1 MKKTFP
7 VNINGKVF
15 YIDED
20 AYELLL
26 NYLDQ
31 LRSAFSG
38 SEGDEIVSDIESRI
52 SELFDER
59 ISAGANAIVY
69 SDVNNVIEIMGK
81 PSDISDCET
90 SFCEPESVHEE
101 ETSEEQTHATSD
113 YSGRNSS
120 VANQNDDYQK
130 KLYRNL
136 NDKVLGGVLGGL
148 ATYLGWNANI
158 MRLLYVL
165 FACFT
170 YFWPPTIIYLVA
182 WMIIPPANSPRR
194 VLESQGQPVTVDTI
208 GQTVLSSTTP
218 PPYTGVVAHNRENF
232 FSTLMSFA
240 GKCIVGFLGLVGGAA
255 ALTATGFFLFFLI
268 AMIAFSCFDS
278 ITLISHFD
286 PTILRINLHYAPIVT
301 LCAAMCFSLCFLIPG
316 IALAWTAVTVL
327 FNCKGAAKS
336 TIIFALLLEVILI
349 VATTTLIIF
358 RDSIVYGY

>member
-31 LRSAFSG
+31 LRSAFG
-38 SEGDEIVSDIESRI
+38 GAEGEEIVSDIESRI

-59 ISAGANAIVY
+59 IAAGANAIVY
-69 SDVNNVIEIMGK
+69 SDVNNIIEIMGK
-81 PSDISDCET
+81 PSDISDCEP
-90 SFCEPESVHEE
+90 EPQTDSEPSESQTATEDRQTVTESV
-101 ETSEEQTHATSD
+101 QT
-113 YSGRNSS
+113 
-120 VANQNDDYQK
+120 DDRLHK
-130 KLYRNL
+130 KLYRNV

-148 ATYLGWNANI
+148 ATYLDWNANI
-158 MRLLYVL
+158 MRILYVL
-165 FACFT
+165 LTCFT
-170 YFWPPTIIYLVA
+170 YFWPLTLLYLIA

-194 VLESQGQPVTVDTI
+194 VLEMQGQPVTVDTI
-208 GQTVLSSTTP
+208 GQSVLSSTTP
-218 PPYTGVVAHNRENF
+218 PPYQGVPVREHSNF
-232 FSTLMSFA
+232 FTTLLSLV

-268 AMIAFSCFDS
+268 ALIAFSCFDS
-278 ITLISHFD
+278 ITLINQFD
-286 PTILRINLHYAPIVT
+286 PTILRINLHYAPLIALLAFMSFT
-301 LCAAMCFSLCFLIPG
+301 LCFLIPG
-316 IALAWTAVTVL
+316 IALAWMAVAVL

-349 VATTTLIIF
+349 VTTIVLLIF
-358 RDSIVYGY
+358 RDGIIYGY

>member
-31 LRSAFSG
+31 LRSAFAG

-69 SDVNNVIEIMGK
+69 ADVNNVIEIMGK
-81 PSDISDCET
+81 PSDISDCEPEQ
-90 SFCEPESVHEE
+90 SEPEHEKE
-101 ETSEEQTHATSD
+101 QPQETTKEPEPIATPSQPEV
-113 YSGRNSS
+113 RLN
-120 VANQNDDYQK
+120 K
-130 KLYRNL
+130 KLYRNM

-148 ATYLGWNANI
+148 ATYLDWNANI
-158 MRLLYVL
+158 MRVLYVL
-165 FACFT
+165 LACFT
-170 YFWPPTIIYLVA
+170 YFWPLTLLYLIA

-194 VLESQGQPVTVDTI
+194 VLEMQGQPVTVDTI
-208 GQTVLSSTTP
+208 GQSVLSSTTP
-218 PPYTGVVAHNRENF
+218 PPYTGVVVREHNNF
-232 FSTLMSFA
+232 FSTLLSFV
-240 GKCIVGFLGLVGGAA
+240 GKCIVGFLGLAGGAA
-255 ALTATGFFLFFLI
+255 ALTATGFFLFFLV

-278 ITLISHFD
+278 ITLINEFD
-286 PTILRINLHYAPIVT
+286 PMILRSNLSYAPVIALLAV
-301 LCAAMCFSLCFLIPG
+301 MCFSLCFLIPG
-316 IALAWTAVTVL
+316 IAFAWLAASVL

-349 VATTTLIIF
+349 VATITLLIFHEGII
-358 RDSIVYGY
+358 YGH